1 MKALKCLDGTP
12 ISKIDRLAA
21 EAFIAKGREA
31 ENNIKKEHLEA
42 EQEKFRNNFRKTKE
56 FVAQAKNYRKLQKK
70 TRRNKTKTRK

>member
-31 ENNIKKEHLEA
+31 ERS
-42 EQEKFRNNFRKTKE
+42 QERAFRSRARE
-56 FVAQAKNYRKLQKK
+56 V
-70 TRRNKTKTRK
+70 